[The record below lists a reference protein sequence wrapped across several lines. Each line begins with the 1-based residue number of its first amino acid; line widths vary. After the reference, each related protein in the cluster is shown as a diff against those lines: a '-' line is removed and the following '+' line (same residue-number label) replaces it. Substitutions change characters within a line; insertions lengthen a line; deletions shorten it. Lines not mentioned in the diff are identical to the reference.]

1 MQPSWDELLPYS
13 KLVNTEGMEPRA
25 YQINIA
31 KSVFGGKSTLVVLPT
46 GLGKTMIAVLAIAK
60 ALHSGKRAL
69 FLAPTKPL
77 SEQHFATLSRLLN
90 IEKSMMLLLTGSIQP
105 AKRAE
110 LEANSRVIVGTP
122 QTVANDLSRGALS
135 LENFGVV
142 VFDECHRAVGKYAY
156 TYIANECKARGI
168 QLLGMTASP
177 GGDKKRIS
185 ALIDALGIENIE
197 IRSSSD
203 IDVEPYVMQKDMH
216 VIYVEKSPTI
226 DAIAGLLKP
235 VINEHLSNLYTHGLS
250 PFKYFD
256 NMPKGRLI
264 EIGNNIAK
272 IQATNYKYMA
282 LNNYSYVL
290 HLNHAYDLVTTETIY
305 SFIKYFEALKERSE
319 QSRNVR
325 NILANGNV
333 SSALALAKKAIENN
347 EEHPKVE
354 TLVGLLNN
362 GLKGKSVIVFGQYRT
377 TIKRIAEILRANGI
391 DARAFMGKKEGITQ
405 EAQSAVLED
414 FRNNKFRVLV
424 ATSIGEEGLDIPAV
438 DSVVFY
444 EPIPSEIR
452 NIQRRGRAGR
462 LKYGSVFILAAL
474 KTRDEAY
481 LMISRIREKRMRDIL
496 MQMKEKLA
504 LGIRPEEKQKR
515 LA

>member
-1 MQPSWDELLPYS
+1 
-13 KLVNTEGMEPRA
+13 
-25 YQINIA
+25 
-31 KSVFGGKSTLVVLPT
+31 
-46 GLGKTMIAVLAIAK
+46 
-60 ALHSGKRAL
+60 
-69 FLAPTKPL
+69 
-77 SEQHFATLSRLLN
+77 
-90 IEKSMMLLLTGSIQP
+90 
-105 AKRAE
+105 
-110 LEANSRVIVGTP
+110 
-122 QTVANDLSRGALS
+122 
-135 LENFGVV
+135 
-142 VFDECHRAVGKYAY
+142 
-156 TYIANECKARGI
+156 
-168 QLLGMTASP
+168 
-177 GGDKKRIS
+177 
-185 ALIDALGIENIE
+185 
-197 IRSSSD
+197 
-203 IDVEPYVMQKDMH
+203 
-216 VIYVEKSPTI
+216 
-226 DAIAGLLKP
+226 
-235 VINEHLSNLYTHGLS
+235 
-250 PFKYFD
+250 
-256 NMPKGRLI
+256 MPKGRLI

-377 TIKRIAEILRANGI
+377 TIKRIADILRANGI

-414 FRNNKFRVLV
+414 FRNNRFRVLV

>member
-1 MQPSWDELLPYS
+1 MQSSWDELLPYS
-13 KLVNTEGMEPRA
+13 RLINIEGMQPRA

-31 KSVFGGKSTLVVLPT
+31 KSIFSGKNTLVVLPT
-46 GLGKTMIAVLAIAK
+46 GLGKTLIAVLAIAK
-60 ALHSGKRAL
+60 VLYSGKRAL

-77 SEQHFATLSRLLN
+77 SEQHFATLLKLLN
-90 IEKSMMLLLTGSIQP
+90 IEKNMILLLTGSIQP
-105 AKRAE
+105 KKRAE
-110 LEANSRVIVGTP
+110 LESNSRLIIGTP
-122 QTVANDLSRGALS
+122 QTVANDLSKGSLS
-135 LENFGVV
+135 LDGFGIA
-142 VFDECHRAVGKYAY
+142 VFDECQRAVGKYAY
-156 TYIANECKARGI
+156 TYIANECKAKGI

-185 ALIDALGIENIE
+185 ALIDTLSIENIE

-226 DAIAGLLKP
+226 DAIANMLKP
-235 VINEHLSNLYTHGLS
+235 VINEHLGNLYTHGLS

-272 IQATNYKYMA
+272 IQATNYKFMA

-290 HLNHAYDLVTTETIY
+290 HLNHAYDLITTETIY
-305 SFIKYFEALKERSE
+305 SFVRYFDALKERSD

-325 NILANGNV
+325 NILANSSV
-333 SSALALAKKAIENN
+333 SSALAMAKRAMESN
-347 EEHPKVE
+347 EEHPKIGV
-354 TLVGLLNN
+354 LVGLLQNS
-362 GLKGKSVIVFGQYRT
+362 LKGKSVIVFGQYRT
-377 TIKRIAEILRANGI
+377 TIKRITELLRANGI
-391 DARAFMGKKEGITQ
+391 EAVAFMGKKEGVTQ
-405 EAQSAVLED
+405 DIQSSVLED
-414 FRNNKFRVLV
+414 FKHNKFSVLV

-438 DSVVFY
+438 DAVVFY

-462 LKYGSVFILAAL
+462 LKYGSVFILATL
-474 KTRDEAY
+474 KTKDEAY

-496 MQMKEKLA
+496 MQMKERLA
-504 LGIRPEEKQKR
+504 VGIKPEEKQKK